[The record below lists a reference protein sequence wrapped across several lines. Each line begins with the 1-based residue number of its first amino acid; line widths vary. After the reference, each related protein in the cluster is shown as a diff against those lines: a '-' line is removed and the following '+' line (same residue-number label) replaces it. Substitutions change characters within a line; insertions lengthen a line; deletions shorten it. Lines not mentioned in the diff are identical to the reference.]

1 MVDRVGQQLGNYQ
14 LVSLLGQGGYAEVY
28 LGQHV
33 RFKQQAAIKVLHAH
47 LRGQE
52 IEHFQQEAET
62 IATLAHPSIVR
73 VFDFDVQD
81 GIPFLVMDYA
91 PNGSLRQRS
100 PKGSLMPLP
109 QIVSCVKQ
117 VAAALQYA
125 HDQKFI
131 HRDVKPE
138 NMLIGQHQEILLSD
152 FGIATIAH
160 STSSLNVDAQG
171 TSGTLAYMAPEQ
183 IEGHP
188 RAASDQYA
196 LGIVVYEWLC
206 GKPPFEGSMSEVMV
220 QHLSMPPPPLRE
232 RVPTVSVEMEQ
243 VVLQALAKDPKLRF
257 ASVQD
262 FALTLEEACSTEVS
276 SGHTLL
282 AHSSTSAAHDRH
294 TSTHNLPAPLTPLL
308 GREREVAAAC
318 TLLRRPE
325 VRLVT
330 LTGTGGVGKTRLATA
345 VATELLADFPDGV
358 FLVSLAPIS
367 DPALVIPT
375 IAQAL
380 DVKESGVRPLLEILT
395 ADLRDKRLLLCL
407 DNFEQLLEASPRLS
421 DLLAR
426 CPYLTLLVTS
436 RAVLHVQGEHEFPVP
451 PLAVPDLTPL
461 PSTAS
466 LPDYAAVA
474 LFLERAQA
482 VQPTFQLT
490 SANARPVAEICV
502 RLDGLPL
509 AIELAAARIKLL
521 SPQALLA
528 RLSQRF
534 AVLTSG
540 ARDAPGRQQTLHNT
554 IEWSYQLL
562 DTTEQRLL
570 RRLSVFV
577 GGCMLEGVE
586 AVCAALDGEA
596 TGVVDGVS
604 SLLDKSLLQR
614 IEQERQASR
623 LVMLETIREYGW
635 EELAESGELEA
646 SRQAHAHYYL
656 QLAEEAERELRGVQ
670 AAEALERLEREHD
683 NLQAVMQWFLERG
696 ELGHN
701 IELALRLGGA
711 LWRFWNVHGHW
722 SEGRAFLE
730 RALADSKGVA
740 VPVQVKALRAAA
752 KLADNQGDTDRAEAL
767 YEERLA
773 LCRGLGDTGGMALSL
788 RILGM
793 IAYGKGS
800 LEVAYAQAE
809 EALALFREVG
819 DKEGIAQSLAEI
831 AHVLREQGEYARAIA
846 LHEEALALFR
856 EAENMVSTAKSHI
869 CVAEMLFFSQGDP
882 ARVRT
887 LLEEGLVLSR
897 ELGYKANIA
906 WSFALLGRLA
916 LSEGDA
922 ALARSLVEESLE
934 LYRELGDREGI
945 GKSLFALGRV
955 AESLGDYASAHA
967 HCEESLAIGRVV
979 GDNLGIA
986 SCLEELSSVVAAQ
999 GEPTWAAQLWGAA
1012 EAQRSSLGTP
1022 MPPVDRADYERSVAA
1037 ARAHLGKK
1045 AFVVAWEEGRTMTA
1059 EQALAVQGRTL
1070 VPTTTAISPIAIS
1083 APAANSPITY
1093 PAGLTAREVEVL
1105 RLVALGLT
1113 NEQVVEQLD
1122 ISPRTVKTHL
1132 TAIYGKIG
1140 VTSRRA
1146 ATRYAL
1152 EHEFV

>member
-1 MVDRVGQQLGNYQ
+1 LMALVWSSSEAIVLLTCIQLTRGGVRLIDRVGQQFGNYR
-14 LVSLLGQGGYAEVY
+14 LVALLGQGGSAQVY

-33 RFKQQAAIKVLHAH
+33 RLSLQAAIKVLHTHVTQAEAE
-47 LRGQE
+47 L
-52 IEHFQQEAET
+52 FQQEAET
-62 IATLAHPSIVR
+62 IAQLAHPSIVR
-73 VFDFDVQD
+73 ILDYDVQE
-81 GIPFLVMDYA
+81 GVPFLAMDYA
-91 PNGSLRQRS
+91 SGGSLRRRY
-100 PKGSLMPLP
+100 PKGSHIPLP
-109 QIVSCVKQ
+109 QLIVAVKQ

-125 HDQKFI
+125 HDHKVI

-138 NMLIGQHQEILLSD
+138 NMLVGRQQEVLLSD
-152 FGIATIAH
+152 FGLASLAQN
-160 STSSLNVDAQG
+160 TSQLSRSGQG
-171 TSGTLAYMAPEQ
+171 TAGTIAYMAPEQ

-188 RAASDQYA
+188 RPASDQYA
-196 LGIVVYEWLC
+196 LGVVVYEWLG
-206 GKPPFEGSMSEVMV
+206 GKPPFEGSMTEVMV

-232 RVPTVSVEMEQ
+232 RVPTLSVEMER

-262 FALTLEEACSTEVS
+262 FALTLEEAYSTEVS

-308 GREREVAAAC
+308 GREQEVAAAC

-330 LTGTGGVGKTRLATA
+330 LTGTGGVGKTRLAVQ
-345 VATELLADFPDGV
+345 VATEVLANFPDGAS
-358 FLVSLAPIS
+358 FVSLAPIS
-367 DPALVIPT
+367 DPMLVIPT

-421 DLLAR
+421 NLLAR
-426 CPYLTLLVTS
+426 CPYLTMLVTS
-436 RAVLHVQGEHEFPVP
+436 RAVLRVQGEHEFPVP
-451 PLAVPDLTPL
+451 PLAVPDLTQL
-461 PSTAS
+461 PPTAS

-490 SANARPVAEICV
+490 SANARPLAEICV

-540 ARDAPGRQQTLHNT
+540 ARDAPARQQTLHNT
-554 IEWSYQLL
+554 IAWSYQLL
-562 DTTEQRLL
+562 DATEQRLF

-577 GGCMLEGVE
+577 GGCMLEAVE
-586 AVCAALDGEA
+586 AVCAALDGEE

-604 SLLDKSLLQR
+604 SLLDKSLLKR
-614 IEQERQASR
+614 IEPERQESR

-635 EELAESGELEA
+635 EALAASGELEA

-670 AAEALERLEREHD
+670 AAVALERLEREHD

-730 RALADSKGVA
+730 RALAESKGVA

-788 RILGM
+788 RILGT
-793 IAYGKGS
+793 IAYGKGN
-800 LEVAYAQAE
+800 LGVAYSRTE
-809 EALALFREVG
+809 EALALYREVG

-856 EAENMVSTAKSHI
+856 EAENMVSTAKSPI

-887 LLEEGLVLSR
+887 LLEEGLALSR
-897 ELGYKANIA
+897 ELGYKASIA

-916 LSEGDA
+916 LSEGDE
-922 ALARSLVEESLE
+922 ALARSLVEESLV

-945 GKSLFALGRV
+945 AKSLFALGRV
-955 AESLGDYASAHA
+955 AESLG
-967 HCEESLAIGRVV
+967 
-979 GDNLGIA
+979 
-986 SCLEELSSVVAAQ
+986 
-999 GEPTWAAQLWGAA
+999 
-1012 EAQRSSLGTP
+1012 
-1022 MPPVDRADYERSVAA
+1022 
-1037 ARAHLGKK
+1037 
-1045 AFVVAWEEGRTMTA
+1045 
-1059 EQALAVQGRTL
+1059 
-1070 VPTTTAISPIAIS
+1070 
-1083 APAANSPITY
+1083 
-1093 PAGLTAREVEVL
+1093 
-1105 RLVALGLT
+1105 
-1113 NEQVVEQLD
+1113 
-1122 ISPRTVKTHL
+1122 
-1132 TAIYGKIG
+1132 
-1140 VTSRRA
+1140 
-1146 ATRYAL
+1146 
-1152 EHEFV
+1152 